1 MRRFWGGTSMPRAES
16 NKTFSQ
22 TAILPASGRSSP
34 ERQSSN
40 VDFPAPEGPNR
51 MVIPGGASR
60 EDRKSTRLNS
70 SHGYISY
77 AVFCL
82 KKKKRKQTE
91 RHVLTAATRDQLHQ
105 RHLHQL
111 TVV

>member
-1 MRRFWGGTSMPRAES
+1 MPRAES

-60 EDRKSTRLNS
+60 ETSRINDAS
-70 SHGYISY
+70 SRR
-77 AVFCL
+77 FF
-82 KKKKRKQTE
+82 
-91 RHVLTAATRDQLHQ
+91 
-105 RHLHQL
+105 
-111 TVV
+111 